1 MTQPLAKPPKKDP
14 VARTRQPTLPPGWR
28 SRAALA

>member
-14 VARTRQPTLPPGWR
+14 VARTRQPLPPAG
-28 SRAALA
+28 AAAPRWA

>member
-14 VARTRQPTLPPGWR
+14 VARAPTLPPGWR
-28 SRAALA
+28 SAPRWA